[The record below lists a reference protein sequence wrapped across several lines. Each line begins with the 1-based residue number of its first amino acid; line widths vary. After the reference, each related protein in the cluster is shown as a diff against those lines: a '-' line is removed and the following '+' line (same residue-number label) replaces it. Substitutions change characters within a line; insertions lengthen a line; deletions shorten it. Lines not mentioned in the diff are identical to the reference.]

1 MNAIEKEFGRFI
13 AAYQIAGDLD
23 RDPVCSIG
31 NLHWY
36 GHRGVADRIWRQSKF
51 MESLQY
57 VSFDLASGQ
66 FNWRSSFHIAPG
78 IFVDRAGKAAE
89 VEEACRLAVE
99 CERPD
104 YSTFDYLGQKTDW
117 YWTQN
122 PGNCWTSAIEGERGH
137 IIELRS
143 NKFFWRRDW
152 KAGAIALALTS
163 TDGGHLEGE
172 AATLIDAMRAVID
185 APQNFK
191 RACAALIARLQ
202 DDA

>member
-143 NKFFWRRDW
+143 NKFFSRRDRPRINQHRW
-152 KAGAIALALTS
+152 RAFRRGSGNAHRRHARGNRCPAKLQASVRRAYRTLAG
-163 TDGGHLEGE
+163 
-172 AATLIDAMRAVID
+172 
-185 APQNFK
+185 
-191 RACAALIARLQ
+191 
-202 DDA
+202 